1 MVAQKVEP
9 SEAPCT
15 RLGDGRTSR
24 AVTDV
29 FLSYAS
35 EDRDRAAMLARSL
48 EASGWSVWWDRK
60 IVAGHAFDEA
70 IERELETARSVV
82 VLWSASS
89 VESEWV
95 KNEAAAAAERGVL
108 VPASIE
114 RVKIPLEFRRKQTAD
129 LVDWTGDT
137 THEGFQGLCAGIAD
151 RVGRSSAPSPP
162 PAPAASTPRQGSRR
176 GLLLA
181 SIATAIILAL
191 GATWFLSR
199 PAPAPVSGS
208 TAGHVDL
215 ADLASGVYYGG
226 VMADA
231 KGSSRS
237 DVTVTVT
244 KVTPRRVRITS
255 DYERLGTVEV
265 ELTRVGEGIQS
276 VGGDTAF
283 LLELAKQPP
292 SLSYNPHGDVAYSG
306 RKE

>member
-1 MVAQKVEP
+1 AEEMVERVGTA
-9 SEAPCT
+9 
-15 RLGDGRTSR
+15 SR
-24 AVTDV
+24 
-29 FLSYAS
+29 
-35 EDRDRAAMLARSL
+35 
-48 EASGWSVWWDRK
+48 
-60 IVAGHAFDEA
+60 
-70 IERELETARSVV
+70 VV
-82 VLWSASS
+82 VVWSASG
-89 VESEWV
+89 VESAWG

-137 THEGFQGLCAGIAD
+137 THEGFQGLCAAIAD
-151 RVGRSSAPSPP
+151 RVGGSRAPSQP

-226 VMADA
+226 GMADA
-231 KGSSRS
+231 EGSSR
-237 DVTVTVT
+237 TERTRPGNNG
-244 KVTPRRVRITS
+244 TPRPGRTPS
-255 DYERLGTVEV
+255 HLH
-265 ELTRVGEGIQS
+265 
-276 VGGDTAF
+276 
-283 LLELAKQPP
+283 PP
-292 SLSYNPHGDVAYSG
+292 GP
-306 RKE
+306 